1 MHKDIREKLERIK
14 TALTEQITNK
24 LTDEEHD
31 ISMDIID
38 SIPEELQTAFIIIYN
53 KNKNM
58 MVKQK
63 SSQYLTM
70 LMIVDIHIELVTH
83 LEYLE
88 IEQDKKEQ
96 NELIVNTIRQTQP
109 LQNNN
114 NTNTT
119 LSWFTLANVFKF
131 IFIFIMVVFTIWSM
145 FILNPE
151 ASDKTFN
158 VISNMSKIIKG
169 KDE

>member
-1 MHKDIREKLERIK
+1 M
-14 TALTEQITNK
+14 A
-24 LTDEEHD
+24 
-31 ISMDIID
+31 
-38 SIPEELQTAFIIIYN
+38 
-53 KNKNM
+53 
-58 MVKQK
+58 V
-63 SSQYLTM
+63 YLSDT
-70 LMIVDIHIELVTH
+70 IQDF

-88 IEQDKKEQ
+88 IEQNKKEQ

-114 NTNTT
+114 NNTT